1 MKRFTKQDRRAAL
14 DAIKD
19 MLREGLISYSTSL
32 KMRERW
38 EK

>member
-1 MKRFTKQDRRAAL
+1 MKTFTKQDKRAAL
-14 DAIKD
+14 DAIRD
-19 MLREGLISYSTSL
+19 MLREGLISHPTSL